1 MSGYFWL
8 DWAIL
13 AVSLFNTIL
22 ALWLGLTLLLN
33 ADRRAWGI
41 WLAGGGLLLGAAF
54 FFSHTAILGLGLEF
68 FTGWSNFWWRVGWIP
83 VVLAPFAWY
92 VVMLWY
98 SGYWDP
104 DSRSIRQRHRPW
116 LIVLAVLTVSLLT
129 WLVFANPLPAYID
142 MLLLN
147 LSGAPALFGVPVLLL
162 VYPPYILL
170 CIGLSLDALL
180 RPGPTLRMMGQL
192 ARQRARPWL
201 AAASLALLGVS
212 LLVGL
217 AMFRVALSARQYTF
231 DMRMEFTIA
240 GLDLLIETLIAL
252 AISLTGQAIVS
263 YEVFTGKAL
272 PRRGLRRYW
281 QRAFILAVGYSAV
294 VSLSLVLRL
303 PSIYS
308 LLLSTTLMVAFYA
321 LLSWRSFSE
330 RENMMAEMR
339 PFVTSQQLYNHLLD
353 FDAQEGR
360 PELSAPFCALCQDV
374 LDARLAY
381 LIPLGSLAPLF
392 GPPLACPGDAT
403 PPQAELAGITARLES
418 PADLCL
424 PLDAEMYAGAAW
436 AVPLWNERGLAGLL
450 LLGEKQDGGLYT
462 QEEIEFARAASER
475 LMDLQASAEM
485 ARRLMILQRRQMAES
500 QVVDRQARRV
510 LHDDVLPSL
519 HAAML
524 ALGQA
529 DNLGSAAPES
539 VALLSDAH
547 RQIAN
552 LLHDLPSASAPEV
565 ARKGL
570 LEALRQ
576 LVEGEMRQAF
586 DTVEWRVGDAVQQ
599 YARRI
604 PPLTAEVVFYA
615 AREAVRNAARHGR
628 GEQPSRKLHL
638 CLAVDWQDGLQVLI
652 EDNGVGIAAGQ
663 AAGEGSGQGL
673 SLHSTMLA
681 VLGGSL
687 AVESIPGTTRVRIIL
702 PASSLEA
709 LIQEAP
715 AAAQG

>member
-1 MSGYFWL
+1 
-8 DWAIL
+8 
-13 AVSLFNTIL
+13 
-22 ALWLGLTLLLN
+22 
-33 ADRRAWGI
+33 
-41 WLAGGGLLLGAAF
+41 
-54 FFSHTAILGLGLEF
+54 
-68 FTGWSNFWWRVGWIP
+68 
-83 VVLAPFAWY
+83 
-92 VVMLWY
+92 
-98 SGYWDP
+98 
-104 DSRSIRQRHRPW
+104 
-116 LIVLAVLTVSLLT
+116 
-129 WLVFANPLPAYID
+129 
-142 MLLLN
+142 
-147 LSGAPALFGVPVLLL
+147 
-162 VYPPYILL
+162 
-170 CIGLSLDALL
+170 
-180 RPGPTLRMMGQL
+180 
-192 ARQRARPWL
+192 
-201 AAASLALLGVS
+201 
-212 LLVGL
+212 
-217 AMFRVALSARQYTF
+217 
-231 DMRMEFTIA
+231 
-240 GLDLLIETLIAL
+240 
-252 AISLTGQAIVS
+252 
-263 YEVFTGKAL
+263 
-272 PRRGLRRYW
+272 
-281 QRAFILAVGYSAV
+281 
-294 VSLSLVLRL
+294 
-303 PSIYS
+303 
-308 LLLSTTLMVAFYA
+308 
-321 LLSWRSFSE
+321 
-330 RENMMAEMR
+330 
-339 PFVTSQQLYNHLLD
+339 
-353 FDAQEGR
+353 
-360 PELSAPFCALCQDV
+360 
-374 LDARLAY
+374 
-381 LIPLGSLAPLF
+381 
-392 GPPLACPGDAT
+392 
-403 PPQAELAGITARLES
+403 
-418 PADLCL
+418 
-424 PLDAEMYAGAAW
+424 
-436 AVPLWNERGLAGLL
+436 
-450 LLGEKQDGGLYT
+450 
-462 QEEIEFARAASER
+462 
-475 LMDLQASAEM
+475 MDLQASAEM

-638 CLAVDWQDGLQVLI
+638 CLAVDWQDGLRVLI